1 MVVERTGTEESVVQS
16 GSRRSRG
23 RKAVE
28 KVGGSVEAL
37 SPEASRK
44 VGLELKGVHDII
56 SGANHALSLAI
67 LSRGVRARHAKQD
80 TVRKKEREVELSNS
94 RPLSH

>member
-1 MVVERTGTEESVVQS
+1 VVVERRGTEESVVWS

-23 RKAVE
+23 RKAVD

-44 VGLELKGVHDII
+44 EGLELKGVHDIV
-56 SGANHALSLAI
+56 SGANHALNLAV
-67 LSRGVRARHAKQD
+67 LS
-80 TVRKKEREVELSNS
+80 
-94 RPLSH
+94 